1 MGERLIRA
9 LIADDHPVVREGL
22 RRLLEAEDDVEVCG
36 EAADGREVLDR
47 IDETQP
53 DVVILDISMPRLG
66 GLEALERIRHRH
78 PGMKV
83 ILLSVH
89 GDAPFVQSAV
99 SLGADG
105 YLLKN
110 GRVGEVMTA
119 VRAVAR
125 GDSYFSPPVAKEIVA
140 QLRSP
145 DRSRKE
151 PFSLLSMRE
160 REVLQRIAEGLS
172 AKEIAT
178 QLGISPKTVE
188 AHRTSVMRKL
198 GARKATELV
207 RYALRQ
213 GLIEP

>member
-1 MGERLIRA
+1 
-9 LIADDHPVVREGL
+9 
-22 RRLLEAEDDVEVCG
+22 
-36 EAADGREVLDR
+36 
-47 IDETQP
+47 
-53 DVVILDISMPRLG
+53 
-66 GLEALERIRHRH
+66 
-78 PGMKV
+78 
-83 ILLSVH
+83 
-89 GDAPFVQSAV
+89 V

-110 GRVGEVMTA
+110 GRVGEVMSA